1 MADNSSGA
9 VHMIDALTE
18 LIPTLLVVLAFLY
31 ALYLIGELWVV
42 LMAFLKGI
50 FTKKATGRKGNSYDD
65 KVIHNDMGEVG
76 GEE

>member
-1 MADNSSGA
+1 
-9 VHMIDALTE
+9 MIDALSE

-50 FTKKATGRKGNSYDD
+50 FTKKATGRRGNSYGD
-65 KVIHNDMGEVG
+65 KVTHNGMEEVG

>member
-1 MADNSSGA
+1 
-9 VHMIDALTE
+9 MIEALSE
-18 LIPTLLVVLAFLY
+18 LISTLIVVLAFLY

-42 LMAFLKGI
+42 SVAFVKGV
-50 FTKKATGRKGNSYDD
+50 FTKKATGRRGNSYDD